1 MSLFSWIIVV
11 LLIATTSGVNPG
23 VKVRL
28 TAKGLEYGKVQ
39 VGMAAI
45 QQNLR
50 TIKIPDIS
58 GKKRISRIGKVKY
71 RLSNMRILN
80 VELPKSAVDPV
91 PGTGVRLAMSNAKI
105 SMRGNWRVKF
115 FRIMKSGSF
124 DLNVDRLGVSAN
136 IAIKSDST
144 GRPVVSTPS
153 CSASVGSVRVKF
165 RGGASWLYNLFN
177 KFINKALRKAMQKQK
192 NNIHQICLVVSLML
206 ILAKVDKLAEI
217 DYSMTSS
224 PTISK
229 SSIDLNMKGEF
240 YNIGRHQEP
249 PFSPAAF
256 SLPPQVNKMA
266 YIGMSAFTA
275 NSAGFVYNRAGILTL
290 NITDDMIPKSSPIRL
305 NTRALGTFIPEI
317 ARRFPGLLVKM
328 VVKTAKPPVITF
340 QPNNATVQTI
350 GTITAFAIQRN
361 TTLSPL
367 FVLNIVGP
375 HSSEM
380 NINVILPHLHRLD
393 LTMGT
398 SSVGQFQVRAL
409 DNILEIVLR
418 AVIIPLVNVKLS
430 GGYPLPATGKM
441 KLMNT
446 DLQILKVRDDILCI
460 TRYMCW
466 IYYITGILM
475 RPEQS
480 TQNIIVRMK

>member
-28 TAKGLEYGKVQ
+28 TAKGLEYGRQ

-71 RLSNMRILN
+71 RLSNGSCPGDWFFQNNVILS
-80 VELPKSAVDPV
+80 PH
-91 PGTGVRLAMSNAKI
+91 R
-105 SMRGNWRVKF
+105 R
-115 FRIMKSGSF
+115 KSGSF

-177 KFINKALRKAMQKQK
+177 KFINKALRKAMQKQ
-192 NNIHQICLVVSLML
+192 ICPLVSRAISGVNPQLQTL
-206 ILAKVDKLAEI
+206 NVLAKVDKLAEI

-367 FVLNIVGP
+367 FVLNIDTSVSAKLSINGMKVVGKV
-375 HSSEM
+375 SL
-380 NINVILPHLHRLD
+380 NRLD

>member
-28 TAKGLEYGKVQ
+28 TAKGLEYGRQ

-58 GKKRISRIGKVKY
+58 GKKRISRIGKVNTLGNSVGKIIFNMAFLFFHGSCPGDWY
-71 RLSNMRILN
+71 PFLIVLSPHR
-80 VELPKSAVDPV
+80 
-91 PGTGVRLAMSNAKI
+91 R
-105 SMRGNWRVKF
+105 
-115 FRIMKSGSF
+115 KSGSF

-177 KFINKALRKAMQKQK
+177 KFINKALRKAMQKQ
-192 NNIHQICLVVSLML
+192 ICPLVSRAISGVNPQLQTL
-206 ILAKVDKLAEI
+206 NVLAKVDKLAEI

-367 FVLNIVGP
+367 FVLNIVGLTAAP
-375 HSSEM
+375 T
-380 NINVILPHLHRLD
+380 PHLTPMCHL
-393 LTMGT
+393 
-398 SSVGQFQVRAL
+398 QVRAL